1 MNYKGDFCGL
11 SKKIQFSDMVLLK
24 LKSSNQ
30 KQPDYTEDNMVIF
43 IIQQRWDRKIWEIPP
58 NCDKL
63 VPE

>member
-1 MNYKGDFCGL
+1 
-11 SKKIQFSDMVLLK
+11 MVLLK

-43 IIQQRWDRKIWEIPP
+43 IIQQRRDRKIWESPP